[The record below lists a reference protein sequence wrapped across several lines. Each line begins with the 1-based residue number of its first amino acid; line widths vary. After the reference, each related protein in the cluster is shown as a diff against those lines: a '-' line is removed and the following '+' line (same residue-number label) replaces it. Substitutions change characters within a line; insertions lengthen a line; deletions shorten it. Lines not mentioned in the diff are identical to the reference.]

1 MAKQKKHLLEFE
13 NELEFELIGICTP
26 HPDYRVVWDI
36 NSTLKWQLGKA
47 NDLFVTTGKKG
58 NSISQHSYF
67 LWNDTDNV
75 TDYYFIKNKAEN
87 KFLIPEYH
95 QIDYFILI
103 QNLQLETTDEIVDKL
118 KKVGNI
124 MAVFSYDPLN
134 IPSAENIIL

>member
-1 MAKQKKHLLEFE
+1 MAKQKKHQLDFE
-13 NELEFELIGICTP
+13 NELEFDMIGICTP

-36 NSTLKWQLGKA
+36 NSNLKWELGKA
-47 NDLFVTTGKKG
+47 NDLFVTTNKKG
-58 NSISQHSYF
+58 ASVSQHAYF
-67 LWNDTDNV
+67 CWNDEENF
-75 TDYYFIKNKAEN
+75 TDYYFIKNKSEN

-103 QNLQLETTDEIVDKL
+103 QNLQLEPVDQIVEKL

-124 MAVFSYDPLN
+124 MAVFSYDPLE